1 MQPASRAPTV
11 FVVGI
16 VLLTTV
22 LLVAGFGVQI
32 GIGVIVGALLGVA
45 WIGALLAMNP
55 RTSGGAGY
63 VSWSGAGSSARPPGH
78 EVIER
83 YHRDW
88 MRVAAVDA
96 SELRRVIA
104 VGRSVQAADVR
115 AELVAVEIREDGG
128 VAGIVTHT
136 RPPVGQTGHFVEV
149 TVTDDRGT
157 EYAAAGQGSGG
168 GGTGA
173 SRYDIR
179 FSPTPPSDASVLTLR
194 VASFTAPFPGP
205 VERLTGPWEFEIRL

>member
-1 MQPASRAPTV
+1 MHVASRAPTV

-55 RTSGGAGY
+55 RTGGGAGY

-88 MRVAAVDA
+88 IRVAADDA

-136 RPPVGQTGHFVEV
+136 RGRRPWHGVRGGGPGVRWRR
-149 TVTDDRGT
+149 DRG
-157 EYAAAGQGSGG
+157 EPLRHPVLAGTALGRQ
-168 GGTGA
+168 
-173 SRYDIR
+173 RPD
-179 FSPTPPSDASVLTLR
+179 PPRRLVH
-194 VASFTAPFPGP
+194 GP
-205 VERLTGPWEFEIRL
+205 VPRPSRAAHGTLGVRDSALSCDA